1 MSDALAALAREIVAL
16 KSAISDHQR
25 REKAAKLELDALTD
39 AFVSVASAA
48 NVLSVKLSD
57 GTSVGVSK
65 RLSATG
71 ALGVK
76 DPKYHTL
83 VAWFGKQDEGWR
95 RCCAPRVNV
104 QSLAA
109 LVREHQER
117 GAALPEGAAQ
127 YIKITE
133 APTVSVRAGAR
144 RAGVDDEAFS
154 TGDDD
159 E

>member
-1 MSDALAALAREIVAL
+1 MIDALAALAREIVAL
-16 KSAISDHQR
+16 KAAISDHQR

-39 AFVSVASAA
+39 AFVSAA
-48 NVLSVKLSD
+48 ISDGVTSVKLAD

-95 RCCAPRVNV
+95 RCCAPRVNA
-104 QSLAA
+104 QSLTA

-117 GAALPEGAAQ
+117 GVALPEGAAQ
-127 YIKITE
+127 YIKVAV
-133 APTVSVRAGAR
+133 APTVTVRAGAR
-144 RAGVDDEAFS
+144 RVG
-154 TGDDD
+154 GDDVQFQEEHD
-159 E
+159 G